1 MKYVVQYKN
10 DLKYVVQYKNDSC
23 NVSWFEDEVFDNLPD
38 AIEYASREC
47 RDNPRFQHRI
57 VKVYDVEQVMFFP
70 AIEEVTND

>member
-10 DLKYVVQYKNDSC
+10 ESC
-23 NVSWFEDEVFDNLPD
+23 NVSWFEDEDFDELTD

-47 RDNPRFQHRI
+47 MDNRRFQHRI